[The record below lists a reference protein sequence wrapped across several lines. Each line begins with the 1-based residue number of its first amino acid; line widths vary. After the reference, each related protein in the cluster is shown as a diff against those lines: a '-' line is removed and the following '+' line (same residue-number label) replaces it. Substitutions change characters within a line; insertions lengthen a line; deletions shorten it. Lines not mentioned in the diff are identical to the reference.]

1 MSPRLLAPLAVPLA
15 LLAGCAGQLRDY
27 IGPVTDITAPQLAR
41 FGLNPAQ
48 ARCMG
53 TRLGDTLAPNQ
64 LRAFARAL
72 SSVQHGYAD
81 PARLTLRDVIWVANA
96 MGDGAVPGA
105 VARADAACGVTQ
117 ATNYVRTQQAAAA
130 AAVRRAEAE
139 AAAANAPRAS
149 SWLNLGA
156 AGSGQS
162 IAVDASTLVREG
174 ALRTAWFRMTD
185 PGAAAPGANVYL
197 LVIDCAH
204 HTINAKAR
212 ERRGAD
218 GSVGERVDYP
228 DNPLTV
234 EGGTVMEIAFLS
246 MCT

>member
-1 MSPRLLAPLAVPLA
+1 MSLRIPAFFVLPLA

-27 IGPVTDITAPQLAR
+27 IGPTTNITAPQLAR

-53 TRLGDTLAPNQ
+53 TQLGETLAPNQ
-64 LRAFARAL
+64 LREFARAL

-81 PARLTLRDVIWVANA
+81 PAHLTLRDVMWVANA

-105 VARADAACGVTQ
+105 VVRADAACGISQ
-117 ATNYVRTQQAAAA
+117 AIDYVRRQQGAEAAAA
-130 AAVRRAEAE
+130 RRAEAE
-139 AAAANAPRAS
+139 AAAARVPPAS

-162 IAVDASTLVREG
+162 IAVDASTLIREG

-185 PGAAAPGANVYL
+185 PGAAAPGANAYL

-228 DNPLTV
+228 DNPLAV